1 MYQTHKIN
9 FHLPK
14 SWNECTTSELEVVAA
29 TMIKHS
35 LTATKWT
42 PISFEDIKVE
52 LFFLLSR
59 MKPISLINPR
69 VPVEQQ
75 YFECEKAYPSKW
87 AKWKEDVKVK
97 FGAND
102 YRHFNVYVW
111 QVHSWMDKYMKWL
124 DADKTPINL
133 TKFPY
138 PILKLGLRGK
148 EFHGP
153 SALLQDFSWQRFRFA
168 QDYMDNYIRAE
179 NNLLYMQKHSSRFSN
194 NDIIKQC
201 KYVDLQRAQFLATIF
216 CAKSK
221 YVDEKTKNIVS
232 DYVYVSNQHSD
243 NAKYFREFDVIQWQV
258 ITFWWT
264 GMMTYLSKT
273 YKNVYKKQN
282 LKSPKMKDFNPLT
295 LYVCSMATMEKYL
308 GLSEKTIN
316 EQTFHL
322 SLQHMENMAQE
333 NEQFE
338 KSRSK

>member
-1 MYQTHKIN
+1 MYETHKIN
-9 FHLPK
+9 FHLPT
-14 SWNECTTSELEVVAA
+14 SWNTCTTSELEVVAA

-52 LFFLLSR
+52 LFFLLTR
-59 MKPISLINPR
+59 IKPISLINPR

-75 YFECEKAYPSKW
+75 YFECCKAYPSKW
-87 AKWKEDVKVK
+87 TKWKEDVKVK
-97 FGAND
+97 FGADD
-102 YRHFNVYVW
+102 YRRFNIYVW

-124 DADKTPINL
+124 DADKTPIDL
-133 TKFPY
+133 IKFPY
-138 PILKLGLRGK
+138 PIMKRGLKGK

-168 QDYMDNYIRAE
+168 QDYMDAYVKAE
-179 NNLLYMQKHSSRFSN
+179 NNLLYMQKHSGRFSD

-201 KYVDLQRAQFLATIF
+201 KYVDLLRSQFLATIF
-216 CAKSK
+216 CAKSH

-232 DYVYVSNQHSD
+232 GYIYVSNQSSD
-243 NAKYFREFDVIQWQV
+243 NAKYFRGFDVIQWQV

-273 YKNVYKKQN
+273 YTHVYKKQN
-282 LKSPKMKDFNPLT
+282 LKSPKLKDFNPLT

-308 GLSEKTIN
+308 GLSEDTLNK
-316 EQTFHL
+316 QTFHL
-322 SLQHMENMAQE
+322 CLQHMENMSIE
-333 NEQFE
+333 NESLE
-338 KSRSK
+338 KSNKK